1 MIEIQQKS
9 MAEGSEN
16 WIRNWIEVWGLHETF
31 KQVTSK
37 LGCDVMTSLG
47 DVTTIVVPD
56 ETDVGPRDEAASNS
70 AYAEAQHSYWQ
81 SPSSWWWYDGI
92 DRQPD
97 LASDSGILT
106 TWSDYCGA

>member
-1 MIEIQQKS
+1 M
-9 MAEGSEN
+9 
-16 WIRNWIEVWGLHETF
+16 HETF

-70 AYAEAQHSYWQ
+70 AYAEAQHSY
-81 SPSSWWWYDGI
+81 
-92 DRQPD
+92 
-97 LASDSGILT
+97 
-106 TWSDYCGA
+106 